1 MDRRTLF
8 AVLLIMAVL
17 MVDQVLW
24 SRWTKP
30 RGTNPPAGADSIAG
44 STNGGGTANSG
55 VITTGS
61 GTAGRP
67 AGTPTTAPGVTP
79 PASAPPGAALRAVG
93 GAPGA
98 PGETMLRPR
107 VPVTAATQHRFKTDR
122 FDATISSEGAA
133 VSSWILGSYRDPL
146 TKAAVDL
153 ISPGQSAL
161 HVVVGLSGGAFDYS
175 RAPFQVADQN
185 EVEGRISFVAVDS
198 TGIRV
203 TKTYRKTTDPAILDV
218 EVRIVAEPE
227 LGPVRYRIGW
237 GSPLPQTEQIVKP
250 QDFTA
255 VAYLGAK
262 LETITAAHLTKDGMK
277 RFEGNVRW
285 AGERSKYFLAAVI
298 PDSATVP
305 EVVFLPDRDKKP
317 TAWLAGAAPPGTE
330 IVRHARIYAGPI
342 EVEDL
347 SRIGAGLDEAA
358 NLGWPWIV
366 PVSKLLLG
374 ALLWIHHFIPNYG
387 IAIILISILT
397 KLIFHPLSHSSLR
410 TMKVM
415 HRLQPQLD
423 AMREKYKEDP
433 TKLNQAMMALY
444 KEHKVNPLGGCL
456 PMLLQLPVF
465 LALYQVLLHAVEL
478 RAAGFVGYIT
488 DLSAPDVLMR
498 IGGFPLSLMPLL
510 MTGSTY
516 LLQSQ
521 TPVAPQ
527 QRMMM
532 YFMPAMM
539 LYIMYG
545 LPSGVILYWTVNNLI
560 SALQQY
566 IVNVSEDRK
575 AAATS

>member
-1 MDRRTLF
+1 M
-8 AVLLIMAVL
+8 AVLL
-17 MVDQVLW
+17 VDQVLW

-30 RGTNPPAGADSIAG
+30 RGTAPTVGADSVAG
-44 STNGGGTANSG
+44 
-55 VITTGS
+55 TTGS
-61 GTAGRP
+61 PGSPTSTESTAIGGVSSP
-67 AGTPTTAPGVTP
+67 PSATSTANPKPGSPSTFT
-79 PASAPPGAALRAVG
+79 ALHAVG
-93 GAPGA
+93 GAPGM

-107 VPVTAATQHRFKTDR
+107 VPAAAATRYRFKTDR
-122 FDATISSEGAA
+122 FDAQISNEGAA
-133 VSSWILGSYRDPL
+133 VTSWVLGEYQDPL
-146 TKAAVDL
+146 TKSPVDL
-153 ISPGQSAL
+153 IPAGKSAL
-161 HVVVGLSGGAFDYS
+161 HVVVGVSGGSFDYS
-175 RAPFQVADQN
+175 AAPFRLAGGS
-185 EVEGRISFVAVDS
+185 EMEGRVSFVAEDS
-198 TGIRV
+198 SGIRV
-203 TKTYRKTTDPAILDV
+203 TKTYRKTSDPAVLDL
-218 EVRIVAEPE
+218 EVRISAIPE

-237 GSPLPQTEQIVKP
+237 GSPLPRTEETAKP
-250 QDFTA
+250 QEFTG

-262 LETITAAHLTKDGMK
+262 LETIDSGKLAKDGMK

-305 EVVFLPDRDKKP
+305 EVVILPDRDKKP
-317 TAWLAGAAPPGTE
+317 TAWLAGAAAPGTE
-330 IVRHARIYAGPI
+330 IVRHARIYAGAI
-342 EVEDL
+342 DVERL
-347 SRIGAGLDEAA
+347 SRIGAGLDETA
-358 NLGWPWIV
+358 NLGWKWIV
-366 PVSKLLLG
+366 PLSKLLLG
-374 ALLWIHHFIPNYG
+374 ALVWLHGFIPNYG
-387 IAIILISILT
+387 IAIILLSVLT

-415 HRLQPQLD
+415 HRLQPQID
-423 AMREKYKEDP
+423 AMRERYKDDP
-433 TKLNQAMMALY
+433 AKLNQAMMNLY

-488 DLSAPDVLMR
+488 DLSAPDVLMHL
-498 IGGFPLSLMPLL
+498 GGFPVSLMPIL

-527 QRMMM
+527 QRLMM
-532 YFMPAMM
+532 YFMPVMM

-545 LPSGVILYWTVNNLI
+545 LPSGVILYWTVNNLV

-575 AAATS
+575 AAAAS

>member
-1 MDRRTLF
+1 M
-8 AVLLIMAVL
+8 AVLL
-17 MVDQVLW
+17 VDQLLW

-30 RGTNPPAGADSIAG
+30 RAPSPTVGADSVAG
-44 STNGGGTANSG
+44 VAGGTGGVGTGAESSTTGGGIAPPSATSTATS
-55 VITTGS
+55 S
-61 GTAGRP
+61 P
-67 AGTPTTAPGVTP
+67 ASP
-79 PASAPPGAALRAVG
+79 PAITAVRATG
-93 GAPGA
+93 GAPGV

-107 VPVTAATQHRFKTDR
+107 VPAAETTRYHFKTDR
-122 FDATISSEGAA
+122 FDAQISSDGAA
-133 VSSWILGSYRDPL
+133 VTSWTLPGFTDPL
-146 TKAAVDL
+146 TKSPVDL
-153 ISPGQSAL
+153 IPAGKSAV
-161 HVVVGLSGGAFDYS
+161 HVVVGVSGGAFDYS
-175 RAPFQVADQN
+175 NAPFRLAGGSED
-185 EVEGRISFVAVDS
+185 EGRITFVAEDS

-203 TKTYRKTTDPAILDV
+203 TKTYRKTADPAVLDL
-218 EVRIVAEPE
+218 EVRISPIAE

-237 GSPLPQTEQIVKP
+237 GTPLPQTEKTAKP
-250 QDFTA
+250 QEFTG

-262 LETITAAHLTKDGMK
+262 LETIDSNKLAKDGMK

-285 AGERSKYFLAAVI
+285 AGDRSKYFLAAVI

-305 EVVFLPDRDKKP
+305 EVVVLADRDKKP
-317 TAWLAGAAPPGTE
+317 TAWLAGAATPGTE
-330 IVRHARIYAGPI
+330 IVRHARIYGGAI
-342 EVEDL
+342 DVEAL
-347 SRIGAGLDEAA
+347 SRIGAGLDETA
-358 NLGWPWIV
+358 NLGWKWIV
-366 PVSKLLLG
+366 PLSKLLLG
-374 ALLWIHHFIPNYG
+374 ALVWLHGFIPNYG
-387 IAIILISILT
+387 VAIILLSILT

-415 HRLQPQLD
+415 HRLQPQID
-423 AMREKYKEDP
+423 AMREKHKDDP
-433 TKLNQAMMALY
+433 TKLNQAMMNLY

-478 RAAGFVGYIT
+478 RSAGFVGYIT

-498 IGGFPLSLMPLL
+498 LGGFPVSLMPIL

-545 LPSGVILYWTVNNLI
+545 LPSGVILYWTVNNLV

-575 AAATS
+575 AAAAS